1 MKKTRGLGFV
11 YQHVYSDK
19 RTGEQK
25 KTSTW
30 WIQYFVRGKRYRE
43 SSGSSTRADAVNL
56 LKQRVGQAA
65 QGRIVAPRAE
75 KTTFEQLAQML
86 IDDYEANERKS
97 RKRIR
102 FSLAHLRE
110 FFGQALA
117 IEITSDR
124 VTSYITYRQREGAAA
139 ATINREL
146 AALKRALSL
155 GEKAGKVIQRPAIT
169 KLRENNRR

>member
-65 QGRIVAPRAE
+65 QRRIVAPRAE
-75 KTTFEQLAQML
+75 KTTFEQLA
-86 IDDYEANERKS
+86 D
-97 RKRIR
+97 
-102 FSLAHLRE
+102 AHR
-110 FFGQALA
+110 
-117 IEITSDR
+117 
-124 VTSYITYRQREGAAA
+124 
-139 ATINREL
+139 
-146 AALKRALSL
+146 
-155 GEKAGKVIQRPAIT
+155 
-169 KLRENNRR
+169 

>member
-1 MKKTRGLGFV
+1 
-11 YQHVYSDK
+11 
-19 RTGEQK
+19 
-25 KTSTW
+25 
-30 WIQYFVRGKRYRE
+30 
-43 SSGSSTRADAVNL
+43 
-56 LKQRVGQAA
+56 
-65 QGRIVAPRAE
+65 
-75 KTTFEQLAQML
+75 ML

-110 FFGQALA
+110 FFEQALA

-124 VTSYITYRQREGAAA
+124 VTSCITYRQREGAAA

-155 GEKAGKVIQRPAIT
+155 GEKAGKVIQRPTIT
-169 KLRENNRR
+169 KLRENNRRRGLFEPDQYRSLLQYLPEELKPVIQGHMSRGGE